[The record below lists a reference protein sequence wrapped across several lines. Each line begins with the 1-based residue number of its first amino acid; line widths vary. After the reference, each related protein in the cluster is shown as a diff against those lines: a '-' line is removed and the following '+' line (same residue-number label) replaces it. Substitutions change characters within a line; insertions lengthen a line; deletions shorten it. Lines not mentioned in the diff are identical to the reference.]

1 MSPERFVKGES
12 ERTLCLR
19 SLRFYFQLVSGFIF
33 SRKCRVIFCPQK
45 KLVLISKSQ
54 RFMDIRAAGF
64 SRTDF
69 PALGCRSPKRP
80 PKFLRDEDLNH
91 PEENSD
97 SSMSMASREV
107 PLPGS
112 VWLEFGEKQP
122 QSVFLCAAAFNFRI

>member
-1 MSPERFVKGES
+1 MLPDFR
-12 ERTLCLR
+12 
-19 SLRFYFQLVSGFIF
+19 
-33 SRKCRVIFCPQK
+33 
-45 KLVLISKSQ
+45 VLISQ
-54 RFMDIRAAGF
+54 LWAVGPPNA
-64 SRTDF
+64 
-69 PALGCRSPKRP
+69 

-91 PEENSD
+91 PEENSG